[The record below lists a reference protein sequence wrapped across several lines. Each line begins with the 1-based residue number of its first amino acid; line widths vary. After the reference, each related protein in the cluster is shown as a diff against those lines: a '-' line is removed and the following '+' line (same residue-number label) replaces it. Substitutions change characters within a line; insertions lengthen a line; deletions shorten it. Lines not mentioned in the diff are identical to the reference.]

1 MLLGGQR
8 HGLVICFVIQND
20 DRKGRAQVDYYLSS
34 REILKCMYMVY
45 YSTKKKKIKNEGEG
59 LYSIKTDERFFF

>member
-45 YSTKKKKIKNEGEG
+45 YSTKKKKNK
-59 LYSIKTDERFFF
+59 K